1 MEVILIP
8 EDTFTMRKYS
18 NHPSLSIASMGI
30 VDVNEVIQKGFSSC
44 YWLWKIWTSFLH
56 FKIGSWIEK
65 YSVRFENSILRS
77 DDHKLLCLGKWTSW
91 SKYEFLGSWLLEDC
105 KEKIRLFGTTNRE
118 LCQHNLYWHWYYMA
132 EGPKTFPWWKLWL
145 LGSLRW
151 CFTWYSFNWVSLQW
165 IIQSSHLQRGSGDS
179 REPLIPKFL
188 RGNSCGCGTSGSRG
202 SLVPGNHWFHNFQ
215 LI

>member
-1 MEVILIP
+1 MNCYWSISDSLEWVVIVNSSKWYDDLFENWLYWYEKLDLDMEVILIP

-77 DDHKLLCLGKWTSW
+77 DDHKLLHFRKMNFMEWIW
-91 SKYEFLGSWLLEDC
+91 ISWLLASW
-105 KEKIRLFGTTNRE
+105 RL
-118 LCQHNLYWHWYYMA
+118 
-132 EGPKTFPWWKLWL
+132 
-145 LGSLRW
+145 
-151 CFTWYSFNWVSLQW
+151 
-165 IIQSSHLQRGSGDS
+165 
-179 REPLIPKFL
+179 
-188 RGNSCGCGTSGSRG
+188 
-202 SLVPGNHWFHNFQ
+202 
-215 LI
+215 

>member
-44 YWLWKIWTSFLH
+44 YWLWKIWTSFCNSKLAH
-56 FKIGSWIEK
+56 E
-65 YSVRFENSILRS
+65 YSVRFENSIIRS

-165 IIQSSHLQRGSGDS
+165 IIIEKYILG
-179 REPLIPKFL
+179 IPKC
-188 RGNSCGCGTSGSRG
+188 NTSHPKIMGVIFSTSTG
-202 SLVPGNHWFHNFQ
+202 KLTIF
-215 LI
+215 